1 MRITVVARDTTGGG
15 FVGLIGT
22 TRGVPAFLSY
32 SFILFPLCT
41 QAVIA
46 AFDIVQPFVEIHYFV
61 QFLRRD
67 LLGQSHL
74 HTCPDLL
81 VQFVIR
87 EVRGSST
94 EEGVFGLNSDS
105 VVPEAATALGH
116 A

>member
-1 MRITVVARDTTGGG
+1 MRITVVVKDTTGGG
-15 FVGLIGT
+15 FVGLVGT
-22 TRGVPAFLSY
+22 ARGVPAFLSY
-32 SFILFPLCT
+32 SFILFLFCT
-41 QAVIA
+41 QAVIT
-46 AFDIVQPFVEIHYFV
+46 AFDVVQPFAEIRHFV

-74 HTCPDLL
+74 HTRPNLL

-94 EEGVFGLNSDS
+94 EEGVFGLNSNG
-105 VVPEAATALGH
+105 VVPEAASTLGH